1 MGRHVGVDH
10 EQENCCVQEDDV
22 EGKHDSL
29 LKSFSFSSVS
39 NPIDQSDTSFFQE
52 EVDNDDDV
60 RQSSSPEFRF
70 LYCSLVYSADH
81 FSSINGCSSSVGV
94 KAELVFAETLQA
106 SC

>member
-1 MGRHVGVDH
+1 MFHHVGVDH
-10 EQENCCVQEDDV
+10 EQENCCVQEGHV

-29 LKSFSFSSVS
+29 LKSFSFSFVS

-60 RQSSSPEFRF
+60 RQSFSQELRF
-70 LYCSLVYSADH
+70 LDCSLVYSADH
-81 FSSINGCSSSVGV
+81 FSSINGCSSVGV
-94 KAELVFAETLQA
+94 KAELGFAETLQA